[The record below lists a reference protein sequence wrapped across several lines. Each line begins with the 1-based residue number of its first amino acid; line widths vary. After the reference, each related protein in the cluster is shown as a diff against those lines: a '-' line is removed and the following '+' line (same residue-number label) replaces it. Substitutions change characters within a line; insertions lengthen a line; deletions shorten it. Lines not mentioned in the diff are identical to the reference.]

1 MALLLE
7 VVVVFYE
14 TTAASQDETSLK
26 LQVRPNLPPPAPP
39 RRGWGRRRQIKICDV
54 QAVELMWDL
63 ISLT

>member
-26 LQVRPNLPPPAPP
+26 LQVRPNLQQP
-39 RRGWGRRRQIKICDV
+39 RQIKICDV